1 MIIIITIIASF
12 LCGSIPTGYLLTK
25 KMIIIITIIASFL
38 CGSIPTGYLLTKKL
52 CEIDIRTKGSGNIG
66 STNVKRIAGT
76 KISIITQIID
86 ILKGIIPVILGM
98 YLANII
104 KLPVSTNT
112 YISIIA
118 ISAVLGH
125 DYTPFLKFKGGKG
138 VNTTLGAFILVAPI
152 PTLIGVAVH
161 FILRLFTSI
170 VSIRSIAIGLTIPIM
185 CIVMKLPI
193 SIVVSTTIACILMVV
208 RHKDNLIRIIHN
220 EEK

>member
-1 MIIIITIIASF
+1 MIIIITIIV
-12 LCGSIPTGYLLTK
+12 
-25 KMIIIITIIASFL
+25 SFL

-52 CEIDIRTKGSGNIG
+52 CKIDIRTKGSGNIG

-86 ILKGIIPVILGM
+86 ILKAIIPVILGM
-98 YLANII
+98 YLAKTM

-118 ISAVLGH
+118 IAVVFGR

-138 VNTTLGAFILVAPI
+138 VNTTLGAFILLAPI
-152 PTLIGVAVH
+152 PTLIGVVVH

-170 VSIRSIAIGLTIPIM
+170 VSIRSIAIGVTIPIM
-185 CIVMKLPI
+185 CIIMKLPI

>member
-1 MIIIITIIASF
+1 MIIIITIVVSF

-25 KMIIIITIIASFL
+25 KF
-38 CGSIPTGYLLTKKL
+38 

-76 KISIITQIID
+76 KISIITQVID
-86 ILKGIIPVILGM
+86 ILKGIIPVILGI
-98 YLANII
+98 YLAKNTE
-104 KLPVSTNT
+104 LPMSTNM

-118 ISAVLGH
+118 IAVVLGH

-138 VNTTLGAFILVAPI
+138 VNTTIGAFVLIAPI

-170 VSIRSIAIGLTIPIM
+170 VSIRSIAIGVTIPII
-185 CIVMKLPI
+185 CIILKLPI
-193 SIVVSTTIACILMVV
+193 SIVVSTTIACIIMVI

-220 EEK
+220 DEK